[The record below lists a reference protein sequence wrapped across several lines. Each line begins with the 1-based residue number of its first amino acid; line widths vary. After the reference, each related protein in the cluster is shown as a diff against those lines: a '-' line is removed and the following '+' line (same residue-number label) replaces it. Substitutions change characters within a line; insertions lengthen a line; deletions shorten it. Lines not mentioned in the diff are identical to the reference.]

1 MYILHAVSFFPF
13 SFPVLKQ
20 FLYLHSYS
28 LYRLTFHFCS
38 LDIVA
43 ATELN
48 MKPKKPKNVLNV
60 LELKPTC
67 IA

>member
-1 MYILHAVSFFPF
+1 MYCILYLF
-13 SFPVLKQ
+13 SPSHFLYLLKQ
-20 FLYLHSYS
+20 FLYLHFYS

-48 MKPKKPKNVLNV
+48 MKAKKNKKVLNV